1 MNNRSK
7 ELAMNQ
13 KPIELSAEA
22 EFAIA
27 TFKQSLDSL
36 EFTRANFEELKGI
49 ALGLKRLE
57 AGQRAFLAAQ
67 VKSAWGRMP

>member
-1 MNNRSK
+1 
-7 ELAMNQ
+7 MNQ